1 MSCVSRQIRIRGDL
15 IVSFFFSSTGKF
27 AFFKA
32 IVTGDPKPTVT
43 WSRNNGDVSDTSR
56 YQTKY
61 DPNSDEHTFEAS
73 DIGYQIT
80 TAGRCKRAIQ
90 IAMRKIDN

>member
-1 MSCVSRQIRIRGDL
+1 MIPNEQL
-15 IVSFFFSSTGKF
+15 ILFFFFFPPAGKF

-32 IVTGDPKPTVT
+32 IVTGDPQPTVT

-61 DPNSDEHTFEAS
+61 DPHSNEHTFEAS
-73 DIGYQIT
+73 DASYQV
-80 TAGRCKRAIQ
+80 TATQRTDVKGRYK
-90 IAMRKIDN
+90 

>member
-1 MSCVSRQIRIRGDL
+1 MSFIRGKNKGDFML
-15 IVSFFFSSTGKF
+15 FLFIYLFLFAGKF

-43 WSRNNGDVSDTSR
+43 WSRNNGDVSDASR

-61 DPNSDEHTFEAS
+61 DPNSNEHTFEVS
-73 DIGYQIT
+73 DTGYHIT
-80 TAGRCKRAIQ
+80 VTLLSN
-90 IAMRKIDN
+90 MLM